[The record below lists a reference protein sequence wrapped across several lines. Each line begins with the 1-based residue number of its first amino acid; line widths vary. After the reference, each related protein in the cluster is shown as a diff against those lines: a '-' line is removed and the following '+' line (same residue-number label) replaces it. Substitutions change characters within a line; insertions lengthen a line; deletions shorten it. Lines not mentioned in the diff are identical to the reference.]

1 MKPVPPER
9 VETAILRG
17 IERSRPHLASDRQT
31 AVLAALFDL
40 PKPAVAAP
48 HPRLTDFFGQNVDL
62 SCTFC
67 PKNAAPGAWT

>member
-1 MKPVPPER
+1 MPPER

-17 IERSRPHLASDRQT
+17 IERSRPHIASDRQT

-40 PKPAVAAP
+40 PKPPVTSTFGRDTA
-48 HPRLTDFFGQNVDL
+48 FFGQNVDL